1 MNPEITRTVRS
12 AARPVHRFRAQLPA
26 TWRGAR
32 RARLLATEQLQ
43 AWGLPF
49 EAATHILAELA
60 TNAAV
65 YGRVPARDFR
75 IELTATPDGVLRIE
89 VADTRGDRLP
99 VVREPDGEDESGR
112 GLMIVAAL
120 ADRWG
125 VELGPEPLKTV
136 WAELDGQLPY
146 G

>member
-1 MNPEITRTVRS
+1 M
-12 AARPVHRFRAQLPA
+12 
-26 TWRGAR
+26 
-32 RARLLATEQLQ
+32 LATEQLQ

-49 EAATHILAELA
+49 EAAAQILAELA

-89 VADTRGDRLP
+89 VSDTRGDRLP

-112 GLMIVAAL
+112 GLVIVEAL

-136 WAELDGQLPY
+136 WAEIDGQVSCRD
-146 G
+146 